1 MNPKSRMAYLLVIT
15 SAASGLGGLAQAQL
29 QTAGDLFVTI
39 DATGLPEGSLSSIT
53 NNGTLGGYFEATA
66 GLTNAATIPVVATE
80 GIARGIRFDGAAT
93 SGDFMQLVGT
103 LGGPVIRPP
112 AGLVGLNPTRSIEV
126 WAYNPD
132 IVGEETLVSWGR
144 RGGAPDGSNV
154 SFNYGFNAAF
164 GAVGHWGAPD
174 IGWYDVGGVAVGG
187 APVPGRWHHLVYTYD
202 GTMTRVYVDGEL
214 SNQELLGPGAI
225 NTHTNTSIC
234 LATQLEPDGITPTP
248 GLRGSLSMARVRIHD
263 GVLSGAQV
271 LNNYDFEKAT
281 FNPPITPQ
289 FLSAAPVHRYSF
301 SEPVTNDAGGLTF
314 ADSIGTAHGKVLGTG
329 ASFTGS
335 RLSLPGGTN
344 TTGYGDLPN
353 GLLSANSTN
362 NGGSGQVTIEG
373 WINVKGSRAASRVFD
388 FGSADVGE
396 VTGPGGG
403 GAGVD
408 FLFYTAQRGGDLGRR
423 RFELRNVDSALTV
436 TNLTVRD
443 VITYRT
449 FNRDM
454 HFAVTWR
461 ESTGQINLY
470 ENGFLVSSMVVTTPL
485 SEINDVN
492 VWLGRAN
499 SNVVLNAQIDYNEV
513 RFYTNILSVDEL
525 AGNIQ
530 AGPNTVNTGPQ
541 PVSIF
546 DPPVNVTG
554 FESYPASFTAGAAGT
569 PPISF
574 QWLRNGSVIA
584 GATGD
589 TYSLTAT
596 LADSGAE
603 FSLVASNFA
612 NSTPNVATS
621 TVAVLT
627 VRTQTVTLK
636 NRYTFNQQPGELNA
650 IDVAGEKNGELRG
663 GAAFT
668 GAGKLQ
674 LNGTDAYVN
683 LPNNLVTGF
692 TSITI
697 EGWVEDEASGGWA
710 RIFDFGNSAG
720 GEDFPI
726 GSAGAGGLQYM
737 FLAFPSGFGNLR
749 GAYTVG
755 GGGAAEQLI
764 EWPAGRPSVSNAHHI
779 VWVSLSEARTGR
791 LFVDGTQVGENR
803 NVTLTPA
810 SLGPT
815 VNNWLGR
822 AQFNDPLFRGKFD
835 EFSIYDGAMTPA
847 QVQAR
852 FTEGPNTTPAGVRLS
867 ITQGAGTVTLR
878 WPLSAADYFLQS
890 SATVGPGAQW
900 EDVFDPPVMEA
911 DSFALTVNADQA
923 ARYYRLT
930 R

>member
-1 MNPKSRMAYLLVIT
+1 MAYLIVI
-15 SAASGLGGLAQAQL
+15 SSVASGLGGMAHAQL
-29 QTAGDLFVTI
+29 QTAGDLFVDI
-39 DATGLPEGSLSSIT
+39 DATGLAEGTLISLT

-66 GLTNAATIPVVATE
+66 GRTNAGAIPVVATE
-80 GIARGIRFDGAAT
+80 GIARGIRFDGAAAPN
-93 SGDFMQLVGT
+93 GDFMQLVGT
-103 LGGPVIRPP
+103 LGGPVTPPP

-132 IVGEETLVSWGR
+132 IVSEETMVSWGR
-144 RGGAPDGSNV
+144 RGGGPDGSNI

-164 GAVGHWGAPD
+164 GAIGHWGAPD
-174 IGWYDVGGVAVGG
+174 ISWYDVGGLTVGG
-187 APVPGRWHHLVYTYD
+187 SAPAGRWHHLAYTYD
-202 GTMTRVYVDGEL
+202 GTTTRVYVDGEL
-214 SNQELLGPGAI
+214 SNQEVLGANVI

-234 LATQLEPDGITPTP
+234 LATQLEPDGVTPTP
-248 GLRGSLSMARVRIHD
+248 TLRGSLSMARVRIHD

-271 LNNYDFEKAT
+271 RNNYEFEKAT
-281 FNPPITPQ
+281 FNTPITPQ
-289 FLSAAPVHRYSF
+289 TLSAAPVHRYSF
-301 SEPVTNDAGGLTF
+301 GEAATNEAGGLTF
-314 ADSIGTAHGKVLGTG
+314 ADSIGTAHGTVRGTG

-362 NGGSGQVTIEG
+362 KGGSGLVTIEG
-373 WINVKGSRAASRVFD
+373 WINVTGSRAASRVFD
-388 FGSADVGE
+388 FGSSDVGE

-403 GAGVD
+403 GPGSD

-423 RFELRNVDSALTV
+423 RFELRNAEPAINV
-436 TNLTVRD
+436 TNITVRD

-449 FNRDM
+449 FLRDM

-470 ENGFLVSSMVVTTPL
+470 ENGFLVSSMVVTNPL

-499 SNVVLNAQIDYNEV
+499 SNIVLNAQIEYNEV
-513 RFYTNILSVDEL
+513 RFYTNILTVDEL

-530 AGPNTVNTGPQ
+530 AGPNTVNTASQ

-546 DPPVNVTG
+546 DQPVNVTG
-554 FESYPASFTAGAAGT
+554 YDSYPASFSAGAAGT
-569 PPISF
+569 PPISY
-574 QWLRNGSVIA
+574 QWLRNGEVIA
-584 GATGD
+584 GATGSS
-589 TYSLTAT
+589 YSLTT
-596 LADSGAE
+596 TSADNGAG
-603 FSLVASNFA
+603 FSLVASNFV
-612 NSTPNVATS
+612 NGTPSVAIS
-621 TVAVLT
+621 SVAVLT
-627 VRTQTVTLK
+627 VLTQAVTVK
-636 NRYTFNQQPGELNA
+636 HRYTFNQQPGLTNV
-650 IDVAGEKNGELRG
+650 IDSVSEKNGELRG

-668 GAGKLQ
+668 GNGKLQ

-697 EGWVEDEASGGWA
+697 EAWVEDEASGGWA
-710 RIFDFGNSAG
+710 RIFDFGNSGG

-726 GSAGAGGLQYM
+726 GSAGTGGSQYM

-755 GGGAAEQLI
+755 AGGAAEQLI
-764 EWPAGRPSVSNAHHI
+764 EWPGGRPTVSNVHHI
-779 VWVSLSEARTGR
+779 VWVSLAATRTGR
-791 LFVDGTQVGENR
+791 LFADGVQVGENR

-810 SLGPT
+810 ALGPT

-822 AQFNDPLFRGKFD
+822 AQYNDPLFRGKFD
-835 EFSIYDGAMTPA
+835 EVSIWDGAMTPS
-847 QVQAR
+847 QVTAR
-852 FTEGPNTTPAGVRLS
+852 FTAGPDTTPVGIRLS
-867 ITQGAGTVTLR
+867 ISPGTGVGTVVVR
-878 WPLSAADYFLQS
+878 WPLSASDYFLQS
-890 SATVGPGAQW
+890 SAILGPDAQW
-900 EDVFDPPVMEA
+900 EDVFDPPVTEA